1 MIHFNPSRAS
11 TVRLPESVLLAFV
24 LTLTACSESEAEA
37 PRSAAASGV
46 AVEVVPVRKGEV
58 ERSWSAV
65 GSLLANESVII
76 RPEIT
81 GRITRVGF
89 EEGQRVDKDTVL
101 FQLDDSVNRAQI
113 AQAQANVVLST
124 RNAKRSEELFAR
136 DLISNSDR
144 DAATASLDAATAAL
158 RLAQA
163 QADKTVIRAPFSG
176 RVGLRNATV
185 GDYVNPGQD
194 LVVLEDLDR
203 IKLEFRLPELALS
216 DTKAGQSIQV
226 ELDAYPGE
234 SFAAELYAIDSRVA
248 GDTRSFAAR
257 ALLDNADGRLRP
269 GLFARVRLVVERKAQ
284 AMIVPEQAVQVRG
297 AQSFLY
303 AVEGGHAVE
312 KEIRIG
318 ERRDGDMEV
327 LSGLK
332 GDEQIVVRGLQ
343 SLRNGVAVKL
353 ERTSP
358 AM

>member
-1 MIHFNPSRAS
+1 MTSTAHLRSAS
-11 TVRLPESVLLAFV
+11 TRLRYALPALLA
-24 LTLTACSESEAEA
+24 LSLIACAASEAETPRGAA
-37 PRSAAASGV
+37 PDV
-46 AVEVVPVRKGEV
+46 AVEAVPVRKGEV

-65 GSLLANESVII
+65 GSLRADESVII
-76 RPEIT
+76 RPEIA
-81 GRITRVGF
+81 GRITSIGF
-89 EEGQRVDKDTVL
+89 EEGQQVEKGSLL

-124 RNAKRSEELFAR
+124 RNAKRAEELFAR
-136 DLISNSDR
+136 QLIATSDR
-144 DAATASLDAATAAL
+144 DAATAALDADTAAL
-158 RLAQA
+158 RLARA

-176 RVGLRNATV
+176 RIGLRSAAV

-216 DTKAGQSIQV
+216 DTQPGQSIQV

-234 SFAAELYAIDSRVA
+234 AFAAELYAIDSRIA

-284 AMIVPEQAVQVRG
+284 ALIVPEQAVQVRG
-297 AQSFLY
+297 AQAFVY
-303 AVEGGHAVE
+303 VVQDGRAMER
-312 KEIRIG
+312 EIRIG
-318 ERRDGDMEV
+318 ERRDGELEV

-343 SLRNGVAVKL
+343 SLRNGIAVKL
-353 ERTSP
+353 TP
-358 AM
+358 TNAAT